1 MMVPCLGIS
10 TVHHTTTHQTEL
22 RVAQR
27 LPSPRPRRFW
37 LEYASRWAVHLQ
49 LKHRRPAWDKW
60 TSRQPASP
68 KLRLQKAAFHWDRRP
83 SSVWNRVGTRQD
95 GPFSAWSRAAL
106 NCSSCLCPC
115 SRACLARRVGP
126 PFLCVSCARSR
137 RPPISE
143 ISFGAQVLQKFW
155 ALGRFFTTPSDPPA
169 YGAYAASRDPVPR
182 NRRTK
187 LNRIIY
193 VTRLSPLLDA

>member
-1 MMVPCLGIS
+1 MVSHPSPRGHRCCCVPMMVPCLGIS

-126 PFLCVSCARSR
+126 PFLCAR
-137 RPPISE
+137 
-143 ISFGAQVLQKFW
+143 
-155 ALGRFFTTPSDPPA
+155 GRADIRYFVR
-169 YGAYAASRDPVPR
+169 AASLAEVLGPRKVFHDPQ
-182 NRRTK
+182 
-187 LNRIIY
+187 
-193 VTRLSPLLDA
+193 

>member
-1 MMVPCLGIS
+1 MVSHPSPRGHRCCCVPMMVPCLGIS

-126 PFLCVSCARSR
+126 PFRCAR
-137 RPPISE
+137 
-143 ISFGAQVLQKFW
+143 
-155 ALGRFFTTPSDPPA
+155 GRADIRYFVRCKSCRSS
-169 YGAYAASRDPVPR
+169 GPR
-182 NRRTK
+182 E
-187 LNRIIY
+187 
-193 VTRLSPLLDA
+193 P